1 MPTLAVYPGS
11 FDPLTNG
18 HVDII
23 TRGARLFDR
32 IIVAILLNAEK
43 APLFTVAERVDIAR
57 EVFKGR
63 PNVEVDTFDGLLVD
77 YVERRHAQVIVRG
90 LRAVSDF
97 EFEFQMALMN
107 QRLNSNIETVFMM
120 PAEKY
125 TYISSRLIKEVFSLG
140 GRVEGLVPE
149 LVEERLREKP
159 EAQPIGAGVKDKR

>member
-23 TRGARLFDR
+23 LRGARLFDR
-32 IIVAILLNAEK
+32 IIVAILVNAEK
-43 APLFTVAERVDIAR
+43 APLFTMHERVDIAR
-57 EVFKGR
+57 EVFKDQ

-77 YVERRHAQVIVRG
+77 YVERRHAHVIVRG

-107 QRLNSNIETVFMM
+107 QRLNSKIETVFMM
-120 PAEKY
+120 PAERY
-125 TYISSRLIKEVFSLG
+125 TYISSRLIKEVFKLG
-140 GRVEGLVPE
+140 GRVSGLVPE
-149 LVEERLREKP
+149 LVERRLREK
-159 EAQPIGAGVKDKR
+159 V

>member
-23 TRGARLFDR
+23 RRGARLFDR
-32 IIVAILLNAEK
+32 IIVAVAVNADK
-43 APLFTVAERVDIAR
+43 SPLFSMPERVDIAR
-57 EVFKGR
+57 DVFR
-63 PNVEVDTFDGLLVD
+63 DLTNVEVDTFDGLLIE
-77 YVERRHAQVIVRG
+77 YVSQRKAQVIVRG

-107 QRLNSNIETVFMM
+107 QRLDGRIETVFMM
-120 PAEKY
+120 PAEQY

-140 GRVEGLVPE
+140 GRVHGLVPDT
-149 LVEERLREKP
+149 VEQRLREKVSGSR
-159 EAQPIGAGVKDKR
+159 A

>member
-1 MPTLAVYPGS
+1 MSTLAVYPGS

-23 TRGARLFDR
+23 SRGARLFDR

-43 APLFTVAERVDIAR
+43 SPLFTMAERVEITR
-57 EVFKGR
+57 SVFKTHQ
-63 PNVEVDTFDGLLVD
+63 NVEVDTFDGLLVD
-77 YVERRHAQVIVRG
+77 YVERRNAQVIVRG

-107 QRLNSNIETVFMM
+107 QRLKPKIETVFMM
-120 PAEKY
+120 PAEQY

-149 LVEERLREKP
+149 LVEDRLRGK
-159 EAQPIGAGVKDKR
+159 GLKRTP